1 VAKPFGKEFCWQE
14 NCLRVV
20 REDKVATQGEVVTIF
35 VFFGI
40 KVNEVQRYVR
50 VLCRDVLL
58 DNIKKA
64 KSK

>member
-1 VAKPFGKEFCWQE
+1 M
-14 NCLRVV
+14 RVV